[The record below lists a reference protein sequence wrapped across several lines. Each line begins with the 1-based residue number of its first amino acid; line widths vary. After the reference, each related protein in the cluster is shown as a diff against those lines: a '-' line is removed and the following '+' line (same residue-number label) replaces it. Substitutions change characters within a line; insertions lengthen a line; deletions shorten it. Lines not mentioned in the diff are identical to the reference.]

1 MFRFLTWSR
10 ILMIY
15 IFISP
20 PSFHYQT
27 QSSLVSP
34 GNEHYVL
41 SHRQSVQSGPLGDVQ
56 STRGLAL
63 SSFTHVIVTQ
73 STFLCLFLS
82 LHTISCG
89 ATGTNSI
96 SCVSHSS
103 IGFLNTYPHGDQALT
118 PVSLLTLVSQDLLL
132 TPATSKWTSRFHY
145 LREQTT
151 HITQPVHSIKALFQ
165 DYQFFF
171 SWKTH
176 MVSLIIQCG

>member
-63 SSFTHVIVTQ
+63 SSFTRVIVTQ

-82 LHTISCG
+82 LHTISHG

-103 IGFLNTYPHGDQALT
+103 IGFLNTYPHGDQALCQCHCWHLY
-118 PVSLLTLVSQDLLL
+118 PRICFWHLLL
-132 TPATSKWTSRFHY
+132 QN
-145 LREQTT
+145 EQVDFITWENKL
-151 HITQPVHSIKALFQ
+151 HILHSLCI
-165 DYQFFF
+165 
-171 SWKTH
+171 
-176 MVSLIIQCG
+176 V